1 MLKQLH
7 TISGGGRTYW
17 GYLSLVALSAI
28 LQAVAVLLLFPVNY
42 ELFAGDGN
50 PAQAGKWVVALLVV
64 IAMVWGC
71 DIFAARLGLTL
82 GLNIMW
88 MIYRHASAAL
98 TAWPDAKFTPAKA
111 ANLRSLVSTKAVDT
125 TSGVVLMVTPIITAV
140 VFTFALGLG
149 LIAVSPL
156 VAAITLIGGA
166 LMQAALWGSARLEA
180 RSQARYSQAT
190 EELDDRL
197 FEFAW
202 AQPSLRTA
210 RGTSIGAQL
219 VDNAIATTHRRLLGL
234 LLWQIPTAI
243 LFSFVLQL
251 VLLGFGVTAWA
262 SFQNGVID
270 ATAAATLV
278 IVLLRVVEQVT
289 TVSGSVEGML
299 AMTSAA
305 ADVKELMDTKPI
317 VNSEPMSEPPTVTLD
332 RLTVTYPDGTS
343 GLHEASAVMRPGTIT
358 AVVGRSGSGKT
369 TLVRALAGIIPPT
382 SGSISLGDVP
392 ASIGELRGNATMVFQ
407 QSTLGDGTIRDNLL
421 AINPNLT
428 SDDIDG
434 LAEKAQLTTVV
445 ARLTHGWD
453 TPVGELGAQLSGG
466 ERQRVGI
473 ARSLAKPAHV
483 LLVDEATSALDPQ
496 NERAIVSTLDRI
508 RADYTTVVITH
519 RPAMIGIADQVIV
532 MDNASIIE
540 AGPPQELERAGGE
553 FARIMAEWRASA
565 AWRV

>member
-7 TISGGGRTYW
+7 AISGGGRTYW

-42 ELFAGDGN
+42 ELFGGDGH

-64 IAMVWGC
+64 IAMAWGC

-88 MIYRHASAAL
+88 MIYRHATAAL
-98 TAWPDAKFTPAKA
+98 PAWPDAKFTPAKA

-180 RSQARYSQAT
+180 RSQQRYSQAT

-202 AQPSLRTA
+202 AQPSLRIA
-210 RGTSIGAQL
+210 RSTSIGAQL

-332 RLTVTYPDGTS
+332 RLTVTYPDGTP

-483 LLVDEATSALDPQ
+483 LLVDEATSALDSQ

-532 MDNASIIE
+532 MDNACIIE
-540 AGPPQELERAGGE
+540 AGPPQKLERAGGE

>member
-1 MLKQLH
+1 M
-7 TISGGGRTYW
+7 
-17 GYLSLVALSAI
+17 
-28 LQAVAVLLLFPVNY
+28 
-42 ELFAGDGN
+42 
-50 PAQAGKWVVALLVV
+50 
-64 IAMVWGC
+64 
-71 DIFAARLGLTL
+71 
-82 GLNIMW
+82 
-88 MIYRHASAAL
+88 
-98 TAWPDAKFTPAKA
+98 
-111 ANLRSLVSTKAVDT
+111 
-125 TSGVVLMVTPIITAV
+125 
-140 VFTFALGLG
+140 
-149 LIAVSPL
+149 
-156 VAAITLIGGA
+156 
-166 LMQAALWGSARLEA
+166 
-180 RSQARYSQAT
+180 
-190 EELDDRL
+190 
-197 FEFAW
+197 
-202 AQPSLRTA
+202 
-210 RGTSIGAQL
+210 
-219 VDNAIATTHRRLLGL
+219 DNAIATTHRWLLGL

-270 ATAAATLV
+270 TTAAATLV

-332 RLTVTYPDGTS
+332 RLTVTYPDGTP

-483 LLVDEATSALDPQ
+483 LLVDEATSALDSQ

-532 MDNASIIE
+532 MDNACIIE
-540 AGPPQELERAGGE
+540 AGPPQKLERAGGE

>member
-7 TISGGGRTYW
+7 AISGGGRTYW

-50 PAQAGKWVVALLVV
+50 LAQAGKWMVALLVV
-64 IAMVWGC
+64 IAMAWGC

>member
-7 TISGGGRTYW
+7 AISGGGRTYW

-64 IAMVWGC
+64 IAVAWGC
-71 DIFAARLGLTL
+71 DIFAARLGLAL

-88 MIYRHASAAL
+88 MIYRHTPAAL

-332 RLTVTYPDGTS
+332 RLTVTYPDGTP

-382 SGSISLGDVP
+382 SGSISLGDVS

-407 QSTLGDGTIRDNLL
+407 QSMLGDGTIRDNLL

>member
-7 TISGGGRTYW
+7 AISGGGRTYW

-50 PAQAGKWVVALLVV
+50 PAQAGKWMVALLVV
-64 IAMVWGC
+64 IAMAWGC

-428 SDDIDG
+428 SDDIDV

>member
-7 TISGGGRTYW
+7 AISGGGRTYW

-50 PAQAGKWVVALLVV
+50 PAQAGKWVITLLVV
-64 IAMVWGC
+64 IAMAWGC
-71 DIFAARLGLTL
+71 DIFAARLGLAL

-88 MIYRHASAAL
+88 MIYRHAPAAL

-149 LIAVSPL
+149 LISVSPL

-332 RLTVTYPDGTS
+332 RLTVTYPDGTP

-369 TLVRALAGIIPPT
+369 TLVRALAGIIPLT

-407 QSTLGDGTIRDNLL
+407 QSMLGDGTIRDNLL

>member
-17 GYLSLVALSAI
+17 GYLSSVTLSAI

-50 PAQAGKWVVALLVV
+50 PAQAGKWMVALLVV
-64 IAMVWGC
+64 IAMAWGC

-332 RLTVTYPDGTS
+332 RLTMTYPDGTP
-343 GLHEASAVMRPGTIT
+343 GLHEANAVMRPGTIT

-421 AINPNLT
+421 AINPNLI

-532 MDNASIIE
+532 MDNASILE

>member
-7 TISGGGRTYW
+7 AISGGGRTYW

-50 PAQAGKWVVALLVV
+50 PAQAGKWVITLLVV
-64 IAMVWGC
+64 IAMAWGC
-71 DIFAARLGLTL
+71 DIFAARLGLAL

-88 MIYRHASAAL
+88 MIYRHAPAVL
-98 TAWPDAKFTPAKA
+98 TAWADAKFTPAKA
-111 ANLRSLVSTKAVDT
+111 ANLRSLMSTKAVDT

-149 LIAVSPL
+149 LISVSPL

-332 RLTVTYPDGTS
+332 RLTVTYPDGTP

-496 NERAIVSTLDRI
+496 NEWAIVSTLDRI
-508 RADYTTVVITH
+508 HADYTTVVITH

-532 MDNASIIE
+532 MDNANIIE
-540 AGPPQELERAGGE
+540 VGPPQDLERAGGE

>member
-7 TISGGGRTYW
+7 AISGGGRTYW

-50 PAQAGKWVVALLVV
+50 LAQAGKWMVALLVV
-64 IAMVWGC
+64 IAMAWGC

-369 TLVRALAGIIPPT
+369 TLVRALAGIIPLT
-382 SGSISLGDVP
+382 SGSIFLGDVP

-428 SDDIDG
+428 SYDIDG

>member
-7 TISGGGRTYW
+7 AISGGGRTYW

-64 IAMVWGC
+64 IAVAWGC
-71 DIFAARLGLTL
+71 DIFAARLGLAL

-88 MIYRHASAAL
+88 MIYRHTPAAL

-180 RSQARYSQAT
+180 RSQTRYSQAT

-332 RLTVTYPDGTS
+332 RLTVTYPDGTP

-508 RADYTTVVITH
+508 RDDYTTVVITH

-540 AGPPQELERAGGE
+540 AGLPQELERAGGE

>member
-7 TISGGGRTYW
+7 AISGGGRTYW

-50 PAQAGKWVVALLVV
+50 PAQAGKWVAALLVV
-64 IAMVWGC
+64 IAMAWGC

-88 MIYRHASAAL
+88 MIYRHAPAAL
-98 TAWPDAKFTPAKA
+98 TAWPDARFTPAKA

-149 LIAVSPL
+149 LIVVSPL

-332 RLTVTYPDGTS
+332 RLTVTYPDGTP

-382 SGSISLGDVP
+382 SGSISLGEVP

-421 AINPNLT
+421 AINPSLT

-496 NERAIVSTLDRI
+496 NERAIVSTLDQI

-565 AWRV
+565 VWRV

>member
-7 TISGGGRTYW
+7 IISGGGRTYW

-262 SFQNGVID
+262 SFQKGVID

-305 ADVKELMDTKPI
+305 ADVKELMETKPI

-496 NERAIVSTLDRI
+496 NERAIVFTLDRI

>member
-7 TISGGGRTYW
+7 AISGGGRTYW

-50 PAQAGKWVVALLVV
+50 PAQAGKWMVALLVV
-64 IAMVWGC
+64 IAMAWGC